1 MRVACERDT
10 EPLASGLEEGC
21 GRERGRERARRAVD
35 ASVRGGS
42 HQLLS
47 AEAERAGTTRAC
59 AVVLISFFQPKLS
72 VPDEV
77 ENDLSRGTVRK
88 FQSHGEAPR
97 CRGRRYGTGS
107 MGPT

>member
-10 EPLASGLEEGC
+10 EPLASGLEEALLGC
-21 GRERGRERARRAVD
+21 GRERAHWAAD
-35 ASVRGGS
+35 ASA
-42 HQLLS
+42 H
-47 AEAERAGTTRAC
+47 AGLWTRAC

-88 FQSHGEAPR
+88 FQSHSEASR